1 MAKLHNYVD
10 YFVDVSLFQKYS
22 CAVMTTH
29 DTDPFNL
36 EWEEL
41 SLHDALSVSFPA
53 NENADTLR
61 SMLTK
66 VEVARARGM
75 YEPIQSM
82 HDCNC
87 SSYHRST

>member
-1 MAKLHNYVD
+1 
-10 YFVDVSLFQKYS
+10 
-22 CAVMTTH
+22 MTTH
-29 DTDPFNL
+29 GTDPFSL

-41 SLHDALSVSFPA
+41 SLHDALSDSFPA

-82 HDCNC
+82 RDCNC
-87 SSYHRST
+87 SSHHRCTKSKPFRYSFRVCCQFLT